1 MAKNKFI
8 KQDDVV
14 AIVQMIRSWPK
25 EKIGWDDL
33 CTACKP
39 LLGYIPTRQGLNGHR
54 SVKDAF
60 QAKKVGI
67 RNKVPPRKPLPSS
80 LAVASDRISR
90 LNATVTALQE
100 ENDRLRDRLVIWQ
113 YNAFKR
119 GLTRAQ
125 LEEPLPVIDRERNES
140 PRVS

>member
-8 KQDDVV
+8 KPDDVV
-14 AIVQMIRSWPK
+14 AIVQMIRGWPK

-39 LLGYIPTRQGLNGHR
+39 LLGYVPTRQGLNGHQ

-60 QAKKVGI
+60 QAKKAVI
-67 RNKVPPRKPLPSS
+67 RNKVPARKPLPSS

-90 LNATVTALQE
+90 LNETVTSLQE
-100 ENDRLRDRLVIWQ
+100 ENDRLRERLVIWQ

-119 GLTRAQ
+119 GLTQAQ
-125 LEEPLPVIDRERNES
+125 LEEPLPVINRERNET
-140 PRVS
+140 

>member
-8 KQDDVV
+8 KPEDVV
-14 AIVQMIRSWPK
+14 AIVQMIRGWSK

-33 CTACKP
+33 CTACEP
-39 LLGYIPTRQGLNGHR
+39 LLGYIPTRQGLNGHQ
-54 SVKDAF
+54 SIKDAF
-60 QAKKVGI
+60 QAKKAVI
-67 RNKVPPRKPLPSS
+67 RNKVPARKPLPSS

-100 ENDRLRDRLVIWQ
+100 ENDRLRGQLVIWQ

-125 LEEPLPVIDRERNES
+125 LEEPLPVINRERNEI
-140 PRVS
+140 

>member
-8 KQDDVV
+8 KPDDVD
-14 AIVQMIRSWPK
+14 AIVHMIRGWPR

-39 LLGYIPTRQGLNGHR
+39 VLGYIPTRQGLNGHQPI
-54 SVKDAF
+54 KDAF
-60 QAKKVGI
+60 RAKKAGSK
-67 RNKVPPRKPLPSS
+67 NKAPARKPLPSS

-90 LNATVTALQE
+90 LDATVTSLQE
-100 ENDRLRDRLVIWQ
+100 ENARLRDRLVTWQ

-119 GLTRAQ
+119 GLTQAQ
-125 LEEPLPVIDRERNES
+125 LEEPLPTIDRERNEI
-140 PRVS
+140 

>member
-8 KQDDVV
+8 KPDDVV
-14 AIVQMIRSWPK
+14 AIVEMIRGWSK

-33 CTACKP
+33 CTACRP
-39 LLGYIPTRQGLNGHR
+39 LLGYVPTRQGLNGHQ
-54 SVKDAF
+54 SIKDAF
-60 QAKKVGI
+60 QAKKAVI
-67 RNKVPPRKPLPSS
+67 RNKVPARKPLPSS

-90 LNATVTALQE
+90 LNESVTALQE

-125 LEEPLPVIDRERNES
+125 LEESMPVIDRERNEI
-140 PRVS
+140 